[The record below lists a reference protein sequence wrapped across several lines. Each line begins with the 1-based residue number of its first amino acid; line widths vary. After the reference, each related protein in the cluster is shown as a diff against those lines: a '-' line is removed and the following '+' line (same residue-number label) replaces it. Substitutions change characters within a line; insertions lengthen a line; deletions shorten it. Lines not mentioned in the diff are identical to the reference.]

1 MAERLVHDS
10 SNPSGPSSSSFFSS
24 VDDPEP
30 LELIRINLEASL
42 MALAGK
48 LQALMKLYR
57 GSNNNGRLQQLG
69 PGLNALLEKYEEG
82 VYGNK
87 AESTVD
93 SGKSE
98 SSNTTETDEQTKSRL
113 SSPTMKKKLTSKKE
127 NKHSVPNKNRL
138 TRSVAHVVLGLDQC
152 HLLLAARQP
161 EFQSTPLNVNGQISG
176 RVPTFNNLLLNSLNL
191 S

>member
-113 SSPTMKKKLTSKKE
+113 SSPTMKKKWTSELTPCLSKLLKAAQSLLKTLRLVHGVQRLKE
-127 NKHSVPNKNRL
+127 ELPRSATAHSLQHRRDVCF
-138 TRSVAHVVLGLDQC
+138 SQAVSDVVG
-152 HLLLAARQP
+152 
-161 EFQSTPLNVNGQISG
+161 
-176 RVPTFNNLLLNSLNL
+176 
-191 S
+191 